1 MKKKIKIVA
10 KYLLNFLTGVVIVS
24 IFFALY
30 GLFQITVLDKDYAT
44 YFGYSLFEVESGS
57 MEPTINIKDMVIVKH
72 TSNIK
77 RNDIIT
83 YRLDKSFITHRVV
96 DVEGNKIVTKGDF
109 NNHEDKTI
117 PKKTVI
123 GKVVKVI
130 PKFGMWK
137 KILLSPVVVIALFFT
152 IVLFSV
158 GFSYEDKKIAFKKNR
173 KRRVY

>member
-10 KYLLNFLTGVVIVS
+10 KYLLNFLTGAVIVS

-30 GLFQITVLDKDYAT
+30 GLFQMTILDRDYAT

-57 MEPTINIKDMVIVKH
+57 MEPTINIKDVVIVKH
-72 TSNIK
+72 TDNIK
-77 RNDIIT
+77 KDDIIT
-83 YRLDKSFITHRVV
+83 YKSEKSFITHRVV
-96 DVEGNKIVTKGDF
+96 EVTGNKVVTKGDF

-130 PKFGMWK
+130 PKFGVWK
-137 KILLSPVVVIALFFT
+137 KILLSPVVVVAMFLT

-158 GFSYEDKKIAFKKNR
+158 GFSYEDKKIAFKKNK